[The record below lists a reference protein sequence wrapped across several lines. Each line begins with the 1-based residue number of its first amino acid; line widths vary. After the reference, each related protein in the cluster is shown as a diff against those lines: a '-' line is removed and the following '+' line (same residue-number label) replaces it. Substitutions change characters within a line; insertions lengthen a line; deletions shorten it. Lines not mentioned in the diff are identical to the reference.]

1 MNYQKWTGK
10 ESDFQKSAARYL
22 DHLSI
27 LWNHCPNGGIRD
39 SSRQKAQRIG
49 SQLKSE
55 GVKAGF
61 PDIAIYEPRGGFFG
75 LFIELKREGGK
86 VSTHQ
91 RVWLDRLQ
99 QRGYKV
105 YKTDSIDEFV
115 DIVDNYLKI
124 I

>member
-1 MNYQKWTGK
+1 MKKYQIWDGK
-10 ESDFQKSAARYL
+10 ESDFQTTAARYL
-22 DHLSI
+22 DNLQI
-27 LWNHCPNGGIRD
+27 LWNHCPNGG
-39 SSRQKAQRIG
+39 SRHKREAVNLKAQ
-49 SQLKSE
+49 

-61 PDIAIYEPRGGFFG
+61 PDIAIYEPRGEFKG
-75 LFIELKREGGK
+75 LFIELKRGGGK

-115 DIVDNYLKI
+115 DLVENYLKI
-124 I
+124 K